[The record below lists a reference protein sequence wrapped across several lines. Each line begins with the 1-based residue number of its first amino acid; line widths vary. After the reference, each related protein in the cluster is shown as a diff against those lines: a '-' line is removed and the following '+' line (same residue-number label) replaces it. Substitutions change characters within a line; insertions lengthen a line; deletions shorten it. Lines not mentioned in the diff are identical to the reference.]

1 MLASGSLSTL
11 SVPMSPL
18 PSPLPWAVLGCWLL
32 AILPDALAALDYGMA
47 FGAATASS
55 QGRPPT
61 RGQWAGWRAGH
72 SDGDGARAPRGG
84 RPTRDATH

>member
-1 MLASGSLSTL
+1 
-11 SVPMSPL
+11 MSPL

-55 QGRPPT
+55 QGHPPT
-61 RGQWAGWRAGH
+61 RGQWAGGERGILMGMVPELRGAG
-72 SDGDGARAPRGG
+72 GLPET
-84 RPTRDATH
+84 RPTG

>member
-1 MLASGSLSTL
+1 
-11 SVPMSPL
+11 MSPL

-32 AILPDALAALDYGMA
+32 ATLPDALAALDYGMA

-72 SDGDGARAPRGG
+72 SHPERVSGMVPELRGAGG
-84 RPTRDATH
+84 LPETRPTD

>member
-1 MLASGSLSTL
+1 
-11 SVPMSPL
+11 MSPL

-32 AILPDALAALDYGMA
+32 ATLPDALAALDYGMA

-61 RGQWAGWRAGH
+61 RGQWAGWRAGILM
-72 SDGDGARAPRGG
+72 GMVPELRGAGG
-84 RPTRDATH
+84 LPETRPTD